1 MLDKYH
7 LTKIVSM
14 DNDLLKSYFAT
25 QPELDLKKCQKLFLS
40 LVVSKIDKDDTNF
53 YDEEISVNEFCDL
66 FDINRNGGTNKK
78 AIYNSLLDIKNKSF
92 IPPDAT
98 SPKDTLRWVEDIQ
111 IDEKNGTVKVKLSES
126 LKHYYLNLDKNFTA
140 YQLGYISNLNS
151 KYSIAVYEMC
161 KSKQSLT
168 VFYYKVSDA
177 KKELA
182 RGKYQSFSDLKRF
195 VLDPAIQEINVK
207 TDITVTYKTHMN
219 GQKYDLIL
227 FCVKSKCGEALALA
241 DYWKIRYNSHERNMI
256 ILKEEYENV
265 FFEIDCDDIPN
276 PSTNK
281 TEYEETMK
289 KMMYEA
295 EVAATAELKELKD
308 RSQNYLKKYAY
319 NKKG

>member
-1 MLDKYH
+1 MLDKYP

-14 DNDLLKSYFAT
+14 NNELLKSEFAT
-25 QPELDLKKCQKLFLS
+25 RPELDLKKCQKLFLS
-40 LVVSKIDKDDTNF
+40 LIVSKIDKDDTNF
-53 YDEEISVNEFCDL
+53 FDEEISVNEFCDL

-92 IPPDAT
+92 IPANAT
-98 SPKDTLRWVEDIQ
+98 SAKDTLCWVEDIQ
-111 IDEKNGTVKVKLSES
+111 IDENGIVKVKLSEA
-126 LKHYYLNLDKNFTA
+126 LKRYYLNLDKHFTA

-151 KYSIAVYEMC
+151 KYSIAVYEML

-195 VLDPAIQEINVK
+195 VLDPAIEEINVK

-219 GQKYDLIL
+219 GPKYDLIL

-241 DYWKIRYNSHERNMI
+241 DYWKIRYNSHEKNMI
-256 ILKEEYENV
+256 ILKEEYEDV
-265 FFEIDCDDIPN
+265 FFEIECGDLPDQ
-276 PSTNK
+276 NK
-281 TEYEETMK
+281 DKKEYEETMK
-289 KMMYEA
+289 KLRYDA
-295 EVAATAELKELKD
+295 EVVATAESKEIRD
-308 RSQNYLKKYAY
+308 RFQQYLKKTAY
-319 NKKG
+319 DNK